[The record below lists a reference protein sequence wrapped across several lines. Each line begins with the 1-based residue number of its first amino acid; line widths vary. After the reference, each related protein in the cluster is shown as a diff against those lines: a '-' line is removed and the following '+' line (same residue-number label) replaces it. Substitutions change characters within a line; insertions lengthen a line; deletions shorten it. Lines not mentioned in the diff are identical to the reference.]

1 MEFLVDSADM
11 GINGVNAVVESV
23 GNFLVEQTLG
33 EQLKNLRFARRKSNV
48 WLWLRSLERLNHLA
62 RDLG

>member
-1 MEFLVDSADM
+1 MEFLVNSADM
-11 GINGVNAVVESV
+11 GINGVNAVAESV

-33 EQLKNLRFARRKSNV
+33 EQLKNLRFARRESNV
-48 WLWLRSLERLNHLA
+48 WLWLPSLERLNHLA

>member
-1 MEFLVDSADM
+1 MEFLVNSADM
-11 GINGVNAVVESV
+11 GINGVNAVAESV
-23 GNFLVEQTLG
+23 GNFLIEQTLG
-33 EQLKNLRFARRKSNV
+33 EQLKNLRFARRESNV